1 MNIVA
6 IYILGVL
13 VTFAVLAIAV
23 KIGGMS
29 NYSLCLQWA
38 VIWFL
43 IPLLAIIFIG
53 CMILLAIEDVKEN
66 ERGVEDETQSWR

>member
-13 VTFAVLAIAV
+13 VTFAVLAIVV
-23 KIGGMS
+23 KIGGMN
-29 NYSLCLQWA
+29 NYYLCLQWA

-66 ERGVEDETQSWR
+66 ESEG